1 MDAKPGVVFVTTDSR
16 YVPEI
21 HDVRSAL
28 RSEWQETYLKERTGK
43 MFHSN
48 IVILEVTQLQHKIVN
63 ILECYKVHSYYVSTP
78 F

>member
-1 MDAKPGVVFVTTDSR
+1 VDAKPGVVFVTTDSR

-48 IVILEVTQLQHKIVN
+48 NAILEVR
-63 ILECYKVHSYYVSTP
+63 
-78 F
+78 